1 MTNAKKAKQQRSA
14 GTRQAAQPRSS
25 GQQRKAP
32 PPRSKGGKS
41 GKGARGG
48 RRSSS
53 SSRLWIWLAVGAVVL
68 VILALAFT
76 GDSGTAPSPDGS
88 VTVAREPGPQLQQGE
103 AIPDWSAPSLDGA
116 GTVSWSD
123 YVGAPTVFA
132 IWAPWCQ
139 HCQAELPRLAAAVE
153 AQPEVQLVTVTTA
166 IDRGGPSPQEYMDSE
181 NLSFPVGVDDAAGSI
196 SAGVGVQAFPTT
208 YYVDSSGNV
217 VTVTEGEVDETQLAT
232 ILDQLA
238 TT

>member
-1 MTNAKKAKQQRSA
+1 MTNAKKAKQQRSTGA
-14 GTRQAAQPRSS
+14 GPAPKPGSS
-25 GQQRKAP
+25 GSQRKAP
-32 PPRSKGGKS
+32 PPRSKAGKG

-53 SSRLWIWLAVGAVVL
+53 SGLWIWLAVGAVVL

-76 GDSGTAPSPDGS
+76 GGSSTEPSPAGS

-103 AIPDWSAPSLDGA
+103 PIPEWSAPALDGS
-116 GTVSWSD
+116 GTMNWSD
-123 YVGAPTVFA
+123 YVGSPTVFA

-139 HCQAELPRLAAAVE
+139 HCQAELPRLDAAVE

-166 IDRGGPSPQEYMDSE
+166 LDQGGPSPQEYMDDE
-181 NLSFPVGVDDAAGSI
+181 NLSFPVGVDDAAGTI

-208 YYVDSSGNV
+208 YYVDSNGNV

-232 ILDQLA
+232 ILEQLA

>member
-14 GTRQAAQPRSS
+14 GKRPATSS
-25 GQQRKAP
+25 GKQRKAP
-32 PPRSKGGKS
+32 PPRAKG

-48 RRSSS
+48 RRSGSS
-53 SSRLWIWLAVGAVVL
+53 SGLWIGLAIGAVVL

-76 GDSGTAPSPDGS
+76 GDSGSEPSPAGS
-88 VTVAREPGPQLQQGE
+88 VTIAREPGPQLQQGE
-103 AIPDWSAPSLDGA
+103 AIPDWSAPSLDGS
-116 GTVSWSD
+116 GTVNWSD
-123 YVGAPTVFA
+123 YVGTPTVFA

-153 AQPEVQLVTVTTA
+153 AQPGVELVTVTTA
-166 IDRGGPSPQEYMDSE
+166 LNQGGPSPQEYMDRE
-181 NLSFPVGVDDAAGSI
+181 NLSFPVGVDDAAGTI

-208 YYVDSSGNV
+208 YYVDPNGNV
-217 VTVTEGEVDETQLAT
+217 VGVTEGEVDETQLAS
-232 ILDQLA
+232 IIEQLA

>member
-1 MTNAKKAKQQRSA
+1 MTNAKKAKQQRSTGA
-14 GTRQAAQPRSS
+14 GPAPKPGSS
-25 GQQRKAP
+25 GSQRKAP
-32 PPRSKGGKS
+32 PPRSKAGKG

-53 SSRLWIWLAVGAVVL
+53 SGLWIWLAVGAVVL

-76 GDSGTAPSPDGS
+76 GGSGTEPSPAGS

-103 AIPDWSAPSLDGA
+103 PIPEWSAPALDGS
-116 GTVSWSD
+116 GTLNWSD
-123 YVGAPTVFA
+123 YVGSPTVFA

-139 HCQAELPRLAAAVE
+139 HCQAELPRLDAAVE

-166 IDRGGPSPQEYMDSE
+166 LDQGGPSPQEYMDSE
-181 NLSFPVGVDDAAGSI
+181 NLTFPVGVDDAAGTI

-208 YYVDSSGNV
+208 YYVDSNGNV

-232 ILDQLA
+232 ILEQLA